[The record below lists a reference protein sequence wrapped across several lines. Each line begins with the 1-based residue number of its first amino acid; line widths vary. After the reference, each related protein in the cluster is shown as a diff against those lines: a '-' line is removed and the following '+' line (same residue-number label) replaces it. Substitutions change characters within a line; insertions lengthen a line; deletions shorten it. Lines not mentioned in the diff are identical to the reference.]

1 MIWSDVD
8 IKRGL
13 AEGEIFIDP
22 SDEKAIQP
30 ASVDVRLGNCFF
42 RFCCLSPIGSERCD
56 QLIDPR
62 KDVLRLM
69 EKFYGPVIIL
79 LPGEF
84 LLGVTVERVRL
95 TNTVVARVEG
105 KSSLGRLGLSI
116 HSTAG
121 FIDPGFDGYITLE
134 ITNHSSLPIRLYAGM
149 WIAQIAFEDL
159 KTPCSRPY
167 GKERGSRYWDST
179 LPEPVVSR
187 VEKNL
192 G

>member
-13 AEGEIFIDP
+13 AEGEISIDP
-22 SDEKAIQP
+22 LEDQAIQP
-30 ASVDVRLGNCFF
+30 ASVDVRLG
-42 RFCCLSPIGSERCD
+42 
-56 QLIDPR
+56 
-62 KDVLRLM
+62 DVLRGFSPQAERQQAIIDPKISTEPLM
-69 EKFYGPVIIL
+69 IKQEFEWVEIL
-79 LPGEF
+79 PRTF
-84 LLGVTVERVRL
+84 FLGVTVERVRL
-95 TNTVVARVEG
+95 TNAVVARVEG

-134 ITNHSSLPIRLYAGM
+134 ITNYSPLPIRLYAGM

-167 GKERGSRYWDST
+167 GKDRGSRYWDSVS
-179 LPEPVVSR
+179 PEPVVSR
-187 VEKNL
+187 VDKNL